1 MLELLERISE
11 WREMIHDIL
20 NCGHRLLEELA
31 HTVMVLGEWRHNVS
45 GGEGTLT
52 HVKPCVGPLQPE
64 VGQVHAMVLLGGGG
78 VVNLGVDVEPPEVT
92 ADVAGAGVD
101 WWGCSDVVRV
111 LLQLAIEKA
120 Q

>member
-1 MLELLERISE
+1 
-11 WREMIHDIL
+11 MIHDIL

-31 HTVMVLGEWRHNVS
+31 HTVMVLGEWGHNVS

-52 HVKPCVGPLQPE
+52 HVKPCV
-64 VGQVHAMVLLGGGG
+64 HAGAHHPSEIIITLSHGVVGGG
-78 VVNLGVDVEPPEVT
+78 VINLGVDVEPPEVT

>member
-1 MLELLERISE
+1 
-11 WREMIHDIL
+11 
-20 NCGHRLLEELA
+20 
-31 HTVMVLGEWRHNVS
+31 
-45 GGEGTLT
+45 
-52 HVKPCVGPLQPE
+52 
-64 VGQVHAMVLLGGGG
+64 MVLLGGGG

-92 ADVAGAGVD
+92 ADVAGAGVY